1 MQKIKSETFIFCFGA
16 RGKNGLHARL
26 LRGIRPEGVE
36 IARKTVRF
44 SLATCPFFPVGL
56 LKNEC
61 GAWLKIRWVK
71 GFLFASLSFPAHG
84 SPKEKEVRPKI
95 GSILSHGRVK
105 IEVRADRYP
114 SRTSGDE
121 TQGGRCYGVISP
133 AAIRFPSE

>member
-26 LRGIRPEGVE
+26 LRGIRPKGVE
-36 IARKTVRF
+36 IVRKTGRF

-61 GAWLKIRWVK
+61 GAWLKNPVSRGVSFCFFVFSRPRLTERK
-71 GFLFASLSFPAHG
+71 RSAS
-84 SPKEKEVRPKI
+84 EN

-105 IEVRADRYP
+105 KEVRADRYP
-114 SRTSGDE
+114 SRTSGNE
-121 TQGGRCYGVISP
+121 TQGGECYGVISP
-133 AAIRFPSE
+133 VAIRFPSE

>member
-95 GSILSHGRVK
+95 GSILSHGWVK
-105 IEVRADRYP
+105 KK
-114 SRTSGDE
+114 SGRIA
-121 TQGGRCYGVISP
+121 TRPGLPAMKHKGGGCYGLISP

>member
-26 LRGIRPEGVE
+26 LRGIRPKGVE
-36 IARKTVRF
+36 IVRKTGRF

-61 GAWLKIRWVK
+61 GAWLKNPVSQGVSFCFFVFSRPRLTERK
-71 GFLFASLSFPAHG
+71 RSAS
-84 SPKEKEVRPKI
+84 EN

-105 IEVRADRYP
+105 KK
-114 SRTSGDE
+114 SGRIA
-121 TQGGRCYGVISP
+121 TRPGLPAMKHKGGNVM
-133 AAIRFPSE
+133 A